1 MCCITQE
8 RFCSSFYRGLEYTF
22 RFGAETAM
30 RKLRVSAMKT
40 PHRSAVDRAV
50 PCYAV
55 PLCASGFDIVTA
67 FIHVITL
74 KERVFSRDA
83 LLLQSKPQN
92 LLVGVC
98 SETASSVAQVIYNKH
113 TKELFQAAISRG
125 NPNLV
130 TPVELEFSLPR
141 NINLAQQCQI
151 LLNWENS
158 YKTLSR

>member
-1 MCCITQE
+1 M
-8 RFCSSFYRGLEYTF
+8 LVM
-22 RFGAETAM
+22 A
-30 RKLRVSAMKT
+30 
-40 PHRSAVDRAV
+40 
-50 PCYAV
+50 
-55 PLCASGFDIVTA
+55 
-67 FIHVITL
+67 L
-74 KERVFSRDA
+74 KVRVFSCDP
-83 LLLQSKPQN
+83 LLLRSKPQSC
-92 LLVGVC
+92 LVGMC

>member
-1 MCCITQE
+1 M
-8 RFCSSFYRGLEYTF
+8 L
-22 RFGAETAM
+22 
-30 RKLRVSAMKT
+30 
-40 PHRSAVDRAV
+40 
-50 PCYAV
+50 
-55 PLCASGFDIVTA
+55 LCTLLFDIRTEFLFVSWL
-67 FIHVITL
+67 L
-74 KERVFSRDA
+74 KETKFSCDP
-83 LLLQSKPQN
+83 LLLQSKPQRR
-92 LLVGVC
+92 LMGMC

>member
-1 MCCITQE
+1 MI
-8 RFCSSFYRGLEYTF
+8 
-22 RFGAETAM
+22 
-30 RKLRVSAMKT
+30 
-40 PHRSAVDRAV
+40 
-50 PCYAV
+50 
-55 PLCASGFDIVTA
+55 
-67 FIHVITL
+67 
-74 KERVFSRDA
+74 
-83 LLLQSKPQN
+83 
-92 LLVGVC
+92 GVC